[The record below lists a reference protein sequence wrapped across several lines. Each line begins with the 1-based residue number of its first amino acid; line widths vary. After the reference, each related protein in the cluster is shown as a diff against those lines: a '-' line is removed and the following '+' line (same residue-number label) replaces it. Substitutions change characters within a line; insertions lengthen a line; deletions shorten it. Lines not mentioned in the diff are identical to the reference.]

1 MNRHPGEM
9 SWSLGPGPAV
19 MDARRSAETRQT
31 YTAVTERLARDAW
44 GPVQPPGN
52 GFLTAAFNATDNHRA
67 GAAK

>member
-1 MNRHPGEM
+1 MTRHPGDH
-9 SWSLGPGPAV
+9 GYTAAPGPALV
-19 MDARRSAETRQT
+19 DARRSAETRQT